1 MIRILIV
8 IQLVCAAL
16 LLATCERSN
25 MYDLAKYGLP
35 PQSVIYIYS
44 INTQMGNLGGRNNA
58 DSLCYKQGIVYHTFV
73 KAGTVKAFISISAID
88 EIRFLVPVQYWHYP
102 VIGISP
108 GMFFNSISSTWLDL
122 WVGTSV
128 APINA
133 AVGIGASNWWSGSN
147 SDGSATIDG
156 TCSEWHNLDTVT
168 TGNIGGIGVSS
179 GSSTCDV
186 SQYVLCVAY

>member
-1 MIRILIV
+1 MIRILVV
-8 IQLVCAAL
+8 IQLLCAAL
-16 LLATCERSN
+16 LFATCERSN

-44 INTQMGNLGGRNNA
+44 INPQMGNLGGRNNA

-88 EIRFLVPVQYWHYP
+88 EIRFLVPVQYWHFP
-102 VIGISP
+102 VMGISP

-122 WVGTSV
+122 WVGTAV

-133 AVGIGASNWWSGSN
+133 AVGIGTSNWWSGSN
-147 SDGSATIDG
+147 PDGSVTIDG
-156 TCSEWHNLDTVT
+156 TCSEWNKSDSGASGQ
-168 TGNIGGIGVSS
+168 TGMAGISNAL
-179 GSSTCDV
+179 STCDL
-186 SQYVLCVAY
+186 SQFVLCVAY